1 MKEKLKNLVVSTK
14 AKVMVGTA
22 LIGTTVMTVSASAAE
37 VVPPTYTAPT
47 IEWGTMGQQILS
59 YFNSASTALLPVGA
73 IIFGAMLAYSFG
85 PKIVKKFTGR

>member
-22 LIGTTVMTVSASAAE
+22 LIGTTVMTVSASATEGAP
-37 VVPPTYTAPT
+37 VYTPPTIPW
-47 IEWGTMGQQILS
+47 ETMGQQILS

-73 IIFGAMLAYSFG
+73 IIFGAMLGYTFG